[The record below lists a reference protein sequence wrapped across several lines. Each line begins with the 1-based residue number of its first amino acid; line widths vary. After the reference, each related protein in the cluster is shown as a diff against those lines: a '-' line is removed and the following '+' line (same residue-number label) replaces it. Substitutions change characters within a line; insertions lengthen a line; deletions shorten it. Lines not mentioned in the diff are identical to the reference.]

1 MVDEQPRVSVIL
13 PVYRAEQYIRRCI
26 EGLLNQDCEFDFE
39 IIMVN
44 NNSPDQSA
52 NIIGEYPGIKLLSET
67 KQGAYAA
74 RNMGIRA
81 AVGDI
86 LVFTDPD
93 CVHKCDWLSLVEATM
108 RDPAI
113 GILVG
118 SSLSFSPLPGLRH
131 LDAYERQK
139 ESFILSSEDPILYWG
154 RTSNM
159 AVRAEIMRQ
168 YGPFH
173 ELLRGADVIF
183 VRTVVNM
190 TSCDGVRYAPEI
202 AVEHLELNS
211 VGTYLRK
218 VFIYG
223 RSRVYYNQKIRARPL
238 SMRERLHV
246 YRQTI
251 RTEQYS
257 CFDAAVLCALL
268 ILGLCCWYAGAATAW
283 KKEVQS

>member
-1 MVDEQPRVSVIL
+1 MMGEQPRVSVIL

-118 SSLSFSPLPGLRH
+118 PSLSFSSLPGLRH

-139 ESFILSSEDPILYWG
+139 ETFILSSEDPILYWG

-168 YGPFH
+168 FGPFH

-190 TSCDGVRYAPEI
+190 TSCDAVRYAPEI
-202 AVEHLELNS
+202 AVKHLELNS
-211 VGTYLRK
+211 VGAYLSK

-251 RTEQYS
+251 QTEQYS
-257 CFDAAVLCALL
+257 CFDAVVLCALL
-268 ILGLCCWYAGAATAW
+268 ILGLCCWYAGAATAC
-283 KKEVQS
+283 KKEVHA

>member
-1 MVDEQPRVSVIL
+1 MGEKPRVSVIL

-26 EGLLNQDCEFDFE
+26 EGLINQDCEFDFE

-74 RNMGIRA
+74 RNMGSRA
-81 AVGDI
+81 A
-86 LVFTDPD
+86 L
-93 CVHKCDWLSLVEATM
+93 
-108 RDPAI
+108 
-113 GILVG
+113 
-118 SSLSFSPLPGLRH
+118 
-131 LDAYERQK
+131 
-139 ESFILSSEDPILYWG
+139 G

-168 YGPFH
+168 FGPFR

-190 TSCDGVRYAPEI
+190 TSCDTVRYAPQI
-202 AVEHLELNS
+202 AVRHLELNS
-211 VGTYLRK
+211 VGDYLSK
-218 VFIYG
+218 VFTYG
-223 RSRVYYNQKIRARPL
+223 RSHVYYNQKIRARPL

-257 CFDAAVLCALL
+257 CFDAVVLFALL
-268 ILGLCCWYAGAATAW
+268 ILGLCCWHAGAATAW
-283 KKEVQS
+283 KKEAHA